1 MWLGR
6 RAGLGS
12 HMHQMWE
19 GLQPGMEGVCWLP
32 SIVPW
37 CGSPGSQPH
46 HGSRARGGR
55 GSAPGTEPPCAPSG
69 YMGTERRALCAAWSF
84 VSLSCCHCSALAASS
99 TPQLSRI
106 AVCCFIYL
114 FIFSW
119 KTGLLQGILCSFPG
133 SCPSRDLKNSRRMRC
148 SHPEQCCTCGWC
160 RCRSGYY
167 LELYW
172 GEEVRLIRADA
183 AISHEG
189 SIPTALALPNGMT
202 FECITLLL
210 LILEETDLGE
220 KSRIHSCLKA
230 GSATTTLKDDPATS
244 LATFPMTYSSSPS
257 ELSSWCLA

>member
-1 MWLGR
+1 MPPALSPPVPLPDTWAQREGPCVLPDP
-6 RAGLGS
+6 LFPS
-12 HMHQMWE
+12 HAATAQLLQPPALPSSP
-19 GLQPGMEGVCWLP
+19 GLQ
-32 SIVPW
+32 
-37 CGSPGSQPH
+37 
-46 HGSRARGGR
+46 
-55 GSAPGTEPPCAPSG
+55 
-69 YMGTERRALCAAWSF
+69 CAA
-84 VSLSCCHCSALAASS
+84 L
-99 TPQLSRI
+99 
-106 AVCCFIYL
+106 FIYL
-114 FIFSW
+114 FFSW

-148 SHPEQCCTCGWC
+148 SHPEQCCTCGGC

-257 ELSSWCLA
+257 ELSS